1 MSDQGSVQ
9 VGQVVAPGDAV
20 QALPATGSI
29 RIGTGLR
36 ADDGYVVAQ
45 KCGIVRQTRNGK
57 LWLESRQK
65 RCERIPFF
73 ALGPAAQYDGTPR
86 CAVCSTAESAVLRA
100 ATDHLHQRQRQ
111 LLHVPRIAAK
121 RSKLS
126 SIAKGEVNLAV
137 RCCCQH

>member
-1 MSDQGSVQ
+1 MHPFTA
-9 VGQVVAPGDAV
+9 QVVAPGDAI

-65 RCERIPFF
+65 RCAPT
-73 ALGPAAQYDGTPR
+73 Q
-86 CAVCSTAESAVLRA
+86 VL
-100 ATDHLHQRQRQ
+100 TWPLHET
-111 LLHVPRIAAK
+111 
-121 RSKLS
+121 
-126 SIAKGEVNLAV
+126 G
-137 RCCCQH
+137 